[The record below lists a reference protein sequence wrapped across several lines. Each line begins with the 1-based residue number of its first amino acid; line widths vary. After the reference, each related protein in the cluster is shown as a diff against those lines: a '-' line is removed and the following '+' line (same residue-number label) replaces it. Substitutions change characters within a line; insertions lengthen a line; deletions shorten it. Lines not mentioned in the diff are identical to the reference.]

1 VRAGDRLGRY
11 EINAVIGRGA
21 MGIVY
26 SAHDPKI
33 GRQVAIKTISL
44 ELEDDPEEQRQY
56 RDRFFSEAR
65 AAGRL
70 SHSGIVAI
78 YDVGETDDRQL
89 PYLVM
94 EYVAGQSLKQILANE
109 KTLPFQTALAIT
121 CQIAEALDYA
131 HNQGVVHRDIKPANI
146 LLSSEGHA
154 KITDFGIAKLN
165 QSHLTLPGR
174 IIGSPA
180 YMAPE
185 QLSGNEVDG
194 RADLFSLGVILYQMI
209 SGHRPFQGNS
219 TETVCFKVANHA
231 PVPLS
236 AFVPGLPPELGEIVQ
251 RAMAK
256 NPSERYQTGMQFAL
270 DIQRLREGQ
279 SSTEQ
284 TSLPVFMS
292 GSTEKDS
299 AVLKTVG
306 VHFGTKAGDYWLHGN
321 FGTTFFTIVAS
332 VILVAALLFRRD
344 LLPSSILVPKE
355 FAPPTAASQI
365 ATSPVTSTNPL
376 TSEARHVATKAV
388 DINDSHVTS
397 KPRSSRKTVSD
408 KSEARLLINI
418 EHQFREAHATISLD
432 HQLVYERTLQGTAK
446 SHVVFFRKTVGSQS
460 DSLRVPAGTHVL
472 SVRVRAPAAGYD
484 EYRTLTVQLP
494 SNQEQT
500 LRIICD
506 KKNHR
511 LQVETH

>member
-1 VRAGDRLGRY
+1 
-11 EINAVIGRGA
+11 
-21 MGIVY
+21 
-26 SAHDPKI
+26 
-33 GRQVAIKTISL
+33 
-44 ELEDDPEEQRQY
+44 
-56 RDRFFSEAR
+56 
-65 AAGRL
+65 
-70 SHSGIVAI
+70 
-78 YDVGETDDRQL
+78 
-89 PYLVM
+89 M
-94 EYVAGQSLKQILANE
+94 EYLAGQSLRQVLANE
-109 KTLPFQTALAIT
+109 KTLPFQTAVAIT

-174 IIGSPA
+174 VLGSPA

-185 QLSGNEVDG
+185 QLSGHEVDG

-219 TETVCFKVANHA
+219 TATVCFKVANHA
-231 PVPLS
+231 PVPLG
-236 AFVPGLPPELGEIVQ
+236 AFVPGLPPALGEIVL

-256 NPSERYQTGMQFAL
+256 NPSDRYQTGMQFVQ

-284 TSLPVFMS
+284 SSLPAFVS
-292 GSTEKDS
+292 GSTENS
-299 AVLKTVG
+299 ITGLKTVG
-306 VHFGTKAGDYWLHGN
+306 GSFGTKTGDSRWHRNLGS
-321 FGTTFFTIVAS
+321 TFFTIIAS
-332 VILVAALLFRRD
+332 VILIAALLFRRD
-344 LLPSSILVPKE
+344 LLPSDILVPKE
-355 FAPPTAASQI
+355 FTASTAASQKP
-365 ATSPVTSTNPL
+365 TSPVTSTAPL
-376 TSEARHVATKAV
+376 TSEAPHVAAKAADV
-388 DINDSHVTS
+388 NDSHVAS

-408 KSEARLLINI
+408 KSEVRLPVNI
-418 EHQFREAHATISLD
+418 EHQFREAYASIWLD

-446 SHVVFFRKTVGSQS
+446 SHVVLFRKTVGSQS
-460 DSLRVPAGTHVL
+460 DTLRVPAGTHVL
-472 SVRVRAPAAGYD
+472 SVRIRAPAAGYD
-484 EYRTLTVQLP
+484 ENRTLTVRLAG
-494 SNQEQT
+494 NQEQT

>member
-1 VRAGDRLGRY
+1 MGLRAGDRLGRY
-11 EINAVIGRGA
+11 EIDRVIGRGA

-33 GRQVAIKTISL
+33 GRLVAIKTILL
-44 ELEDDPEEQRQY
+44 EAEDDPEEQRQY
-56 RDRFFSEAR
+56 RERFFFEAR

-70 SHSGIVAI
+70 SHAGIVAI
-78 YDVGETDDRQL
+78 HDMGETDDTQS

-94 EYVAGQSLKQILANE
+94 EYVAGQSLRQILANE
-109 KTLPFQTALAIT
+109 KKLPFQTASRIT
-121 CQIAEALDYA
+121 REVSEALDYA
-131 HNQGVVHRDIKPANI
+131 HTQGVVHRDIKPANI

-165 QSHLTLPGR
+165 QSHVTLPGR
-174 IIGSPA
+174 VIGSPA

-185 QLSGNEVDG
+185 QLSGSEVDG

-236 AFVPGLPPELGEIVQ
+236 AFVPGLPPELGEVVL

-256 NPSERYQTGMQFAL
+256 NPSERYQTGRQFAL
-270 DIQRLREGQ
+270 DVQQLSEKH

-284 TSLPVFMS
+284 TSWPAFLP
-292 GSTEKDS
+292 GSTEKGV
-299 AVLKTVG
+299 AGVKTVG
-306 VHFGTKAGDYWLHGN
+306 FHFGTQGGDSRLHGN
-321 FGTTFFTIVAS
+321 FGTTFFTIIAS

-355 FAPPTAASQI
+355 STAPTFVSQTPTDP
-365 ATSPVTSTNPL
+365 ATKNPL
-376 TSEARHVATKAV
+376 TSEATRAATETASVA
-388 DINDSHVTS
+388 S
-397 KPRSSRKTVSD
+397 KPNSGHKILSD
-408 KSEARLLINI
+408 PSDIRLLVNI
-418 EHQFREAHATISLD
+418 EHQFREANASIWFD
-432 HQLVYERTLQGTAK
+432 HRLVYERTLQGTAK
-446 SHVVFFRKTVGSQS
+446 RRAVLFRRTVGTQS
-460 DSLRVPAGTHVL
+460 DTMRVPVGTHVL
-472 SVRVRAPAAGYD
+472 RVRVRAPAEGYD
-484 EYRTLTVQLP
+484 ENRTLTVQLP

-500 LRIICD
+500 LRIICE

>member
-1 VRAGDRLGRY
+1 
-11 EINAVIGRGA
+11 

-33 GRQVAIKTISL
+33 GRHVAIKTISL
-44 ELEDDPEEQRQY
+44 EAEDDPEEQRQY
-56 RDRFFSEAR
+56 RERFFSEAR

-70 SHSGIVAI
+70 SHPGIVAI
-78 YDVGETDDRQL
+78 YDVGQTDVRQL

-94 EYVAGQSLKQILANE
+94 EYVAGQSLRQILANE
-109 KTLPFQTALAIT
+109 KTLPCQTALAIT
-121 CQIAEALDYA
+121 RQIAEALDYA

-146 LLSSEGHA
+146 LLSSEGHP

-174 IIGSPA
+174 VFGSPA

-236 AFVPGLPPELGEIVQ
+236 AFVPGLPPELGEVVL

-270 DIQRLREGQ
+270 DVQRLSEKH

-284 TSLPVFMS
+284 TSWPAFLP
-292 GSTEKDS
+292 GSTEKGV
-299 AVLKTVG
+299 AGLKIVG
-306 VHFGTKAGDYWLHGN
+306 FHFGTKTGGSRSHGN
-321 FGTTFFTIVAS
+321 FGMTFFTIIAS

-344 LLPSSILVPKE
+344 LLPSGVLVPKE
-355 FAPPTAASQI
+355 FTASTVASQI
-365 ATSPVTSTNPL
+365 PSQPATNTNPS
-376 TSEARHVATKAV
+376 TSKAPLAATKTAG
-388 DINDSHVTS
+388 INGSHVTS
-397 KPRSSRKTVSD
+397 TPRLGHKTASD
-408 KSEARLLINI
+408 QSDARLRVDI
-418 EHQFREAHATISLD
+418 EHQFREANASIWLD
-432 HQLVYERTLQGTAK
+432 HELVYERTLQGMAK
-446 SHVVFFRKTVGSQS
+446 SRALLFRRTVGTQS
-460 DSLRVPAGTHVL
+460 DTLRVPAGTHVL
-472 SVRVRAPAAGYD
+472 SVRIRAPAAGYD
-484 EYRTLTVQLP
+484 ENRTLTVRLAA
-494 SNQEQT
+494 NQEQT
-500 LRIICD
+500 LRIICN
-506 KKNHR
+506 KKDHR